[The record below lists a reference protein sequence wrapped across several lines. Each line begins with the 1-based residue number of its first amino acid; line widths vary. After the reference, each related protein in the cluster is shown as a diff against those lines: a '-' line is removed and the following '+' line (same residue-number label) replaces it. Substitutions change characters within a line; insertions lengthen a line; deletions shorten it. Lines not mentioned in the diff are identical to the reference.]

1 MHIFITGIAGFL
13 GSHLAERCLSLGH
26 TVSGCDNLVGGDLE
40 NIKDLNVK
48 FYNANCENLEE
59 MTKVMKGA
67 EILCHSAAYAHEGLS
82 NVSPK
87 LICEN
92 NVVGSTSVF
101 TAAIKNNI
109 KRIVFCSSMARYG
122 NNKTPFSEHSDPKPV
137 DPYGVSKVAAENIL
151 KILSETY
158 KFEYNIAIP
167 HNIVGT
173 KQKYDDAFRNVA
185 SIMIN
190 LMLQNRKPII
200 YGDGNQKRCF
210 SDIDDCLNCLE
221 KLLFDPNI
229 VSETVNIG
237 PDEEFITINELFQ
250 KISNKL
256 QFNKGAEYHKN
267 RPNEVVEALCSSEKA
282 RKILGYKTTK
292 SLDESLNEM
301 IDFIK
306 KRGVRKFKYNYEIEI
321 ENDDVLPKTWKE
333 KLF

>member
-1 MHIFITGIAGFL
+1 
-13 GSHLAERCLSLGH
+13 
-26 TVSGCDNLVGGDLE
+26 
-40 NIKDLNVK
+40 
-48 FYNANCENLEE
+48 
-59 MTKVMKGA
+59 
-67 EILCHSAAYAHEGLS
+67 
-82 NVSPK
+82 
-87 LICEN
+87 
-92 NVVGSTSVF
+92 
-101 TAAIKNNI
+101 
-109 KRIVFCSSMARYG
+109 MARYG